1 PRPDAELDETAA
13 QRLHALRDLPVS
25 DRPPYPVGLV
35 PERGGMARVA
45 LHAGKEQ
52 LGEGAGAHDVNR
64 TVNLTGEPGSRALT
78 PRLALAVTSTLAG
91 AGPAMRRSRT
101 AAMPR
106 TSVVTVSIVTSACA
120 VSLVTRVTGPGVV
133 GDVMAKTTARP
144 ASGLMAP
151 VAATVSPTSTLK
163 ESESESGGMA
173 ERCAVSTIGPVARSV
188 SATATPRNRT
198 KNVSGEP
205 GTVSR
210 DPGTVSRTA
219 RRAIATT
226 TTLSG
231 MVSGA
236 SRRTLTNA
244 MPDPFETAVSVVT
257 TACAVSRVT
266 SVTGPR
272 AVGWTMVYTTGRPAS
287 GTIGFPPALTVTV
300 SAISILSESDSESS
314 VVGPAMSTVSR
325 VGPAGNTVSA
335 AASVR
340 IATGFETRPPPR
352 ATAEAE
358 NAGPQGASAGAA
370 WVGPAAAR
378 SRRAWVA
385 CSIHFGAS
393 GPLGG
398 CARTARRCWVAPSGS
413 PRLSSRNASP

>member
-1 PRPDAELDETAA
+1 RQHTLAGGGGLERDHVPQGGQPAAHRAHLRHLRGRRAHHGHRAGVAQNVLRLVGGERRIDRHVGGAHAQAGVIGQRPFEARLRENGHTVARPDAELEQAGA
-13 QRLHALRDLPVS
+13 ERLHALRHLSVR
-25 DRPPYPVGLV
+25 DRAPRPVGLV
-35 PERGGMARVA
+35 PERRGVIGVP
-45 LHAGKEQ
+45 LHSAEEQ
-52 LGEGAGAHDVNR
+52 LGQGAGAHGTNR
-64 TVNLTGEPGSRALT
+64 TVNRSGEPGRRALT

-106 TSVVTVSIVTSACA
+106 KSVVTVSIVTSACA

-173 ERCAVSTIGPVARSV
+173 ERCAVSTIGLVARSV

-325 VGPAGNTVSA
+325 EIG
-335 AASVR
+335 
-340 IATGFETRPPPR
+340 R
-352 ATAEAE
+352 A
-358 NAGPQGASAGAA
+358 
-370 WVGPAAAR
+370 
-378 SRRAWVA
+378 
-385 CSIHFGAS
+385 
-393 GPLGG
+393 
-398 CARTARRCWVAPSGS
+398 
-413 PRLSSRNASP
+413 